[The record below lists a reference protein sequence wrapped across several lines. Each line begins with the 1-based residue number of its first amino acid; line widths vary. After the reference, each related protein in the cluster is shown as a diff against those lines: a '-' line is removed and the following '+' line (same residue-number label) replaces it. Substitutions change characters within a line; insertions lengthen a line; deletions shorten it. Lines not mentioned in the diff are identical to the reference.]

1 MLTIRTEFMPALE
14 RTLPP
19 AVRLHDRSLRPLT
32 ALSEVIEK
40 PAARFGIELEEGLTG
55 RMVED
60 TRGADAVPLLAYT
73 LRELYETYGDDKLLR
88 VAEYEQLGGVE
99 GAIEKK
105 LHEALSDPAPTAQ
118 ELAAFRRCFVRQLVR
133 VDESAI
139 EGERYLRTAV
149 PRDAL
154 PEEAIRL
161 VDRLR
166 EARLLVGGDDGTIGI
181 AHDRLI
187 RNWADAPLQT
197 WLADDSGDRKLIDTL
212 KSFLAAHRDGGP
224 LLSEKPLLDA
234 KDFLE
239 RDRSL
244 KDDEP
249 ELAQFIEDSV
259 SGGASPPAPAEV
271 AVPRGDRRGG
281 RVPRPRWRSPICST
295 SKRRNRRVWP
305 NDVPSRPRRRL
316 PGAGLSFRW
325 RIATT
330 TPAAKHQSHEYLRK
344 TASLRRYT
352 LDDRAK

>member
-1 MLTIRTEFMPALE
+1 M
-14 RTLPP
+14 
-19 AVRLHDRSLRPLT
+19 
-32 ALSEVIEK
+32 
-40 PAARFGIELEEGLTG
+40 
-55 RMVED
+55 
-60 TRGADAVPLLAYT
+60 
-73 LRELYETYGDDKLLR
+73 
-88 VAEYEQLGGVE
+88 AEYEQLGGVE

-105 LHEALSDPAPTAQ
+105 LHEALSDPEPTAQ

-149 PRDAL
+149 ARDAL
-154 PEEAIRL
+154 PEEAMRL

-249 ELAQFIEDSV
+249 EARPVHRSF
-259 SGGASPPAPAEV
+259 GHGRASPPAPAEV
-271 AVPRGDRRGG
+271 AVPRGDRRVS
-281 RVPRPRWRSPICST
+281 RVPCRRWR
-295 SKRRNRRVWP
+295 RRLVLPRSAETDACWP
-305 NDVPSRPRRRL
+305 NDVPIEAETSLAWSKLEFCNLDYVRDQQC
-316 PGAGLSFRW
+316 PG
-325 RIATT
+325 
-330 TPAAKHQSHEYLRK
+330 
-344 TASLRRYT
+344 SLVR
-352 LDDRAK
+352 